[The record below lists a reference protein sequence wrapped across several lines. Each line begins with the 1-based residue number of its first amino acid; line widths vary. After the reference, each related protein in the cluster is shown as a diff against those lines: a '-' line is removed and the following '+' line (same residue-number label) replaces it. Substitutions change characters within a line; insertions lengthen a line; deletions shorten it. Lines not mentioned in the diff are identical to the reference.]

1 MDEKVI
7 SFREARIRRAV
18 QRREYDRRVSSLRC
32 SAYQHSVN
40 CSEKKS
46 YPSETEIEFNKEYT
60 ELIDALSS
68 RHRKYRYPTIL
79 SGYRK
84 EINPVD
90 ALYQNLQESLFK
102 YNPENEFCV
111 WVINL
116 FKDEVWL
123 SQLLQDLEDD
133 CNSITDFQQRHYK
146 NPNNIGLNKLHIL
159 QNIKSNFEH
168 YAELFTM
175 MQSWEE

>member
-1 MDEKVI
+1 MYM
-7 SFREARIRRAV
+7 
-18 QRREYDRRVSSLRC
+18 Q
-32 SAYQHSVN
+32 SVN
-40 CSEKKS
+40 STEKKS
-46 YPSETEIEFNKEYT
+46 YLSDTEIEFDKEYAD
-60 ELIDALSS
+60 LNKKLLS

-84 EINPVD
+84 EINPID

-102 YNPENEFCV
+102 YDPENEFCV

-116 FKDEVWL
+116 FKDDTWL
-123 SQLLQDLEDD
+123 TQLLSDLEDD
-133 CNSITDFQQRHYK
+133 CHAISKFQKKHRN
-146 NPNNIGLNKLHIL
+146 NPNNVGLDKLHIL